1 MKNHRIQRVLIAAF
15 CSTVF
20 SASASDIQMF
30 GFFDQGLAY
39 LHEDLNAGM
48 GGPAGQSINAPQYV
62 DKDGYVAEAQTKRS
76 FTQGSGNVSTW
87 GIKGSEQINADVRVL
102 FHLESGFLA
111 DDGTL
116 YGGSVKPLFERE
128 SSIGV
133 ESKTW
138 GLVKFGRMPA
148 LSTGSGTTGILN
160 SKVNPFGV

>member
-111 DDGTL
+111 DDGIRPNLT
-116 YGGSVKPLFERE
+116 SPQVFD
-128 SSIGV
+128 
-133 ESKTW
+133 
-138 GLVKFGRMPA
+138 
-148 LSTGSGTTGILN
+148 STPMLDSRSNKGFTE
-160 SKVNPFGV
+160 PP

>member
-87 GIKGSEQINADVRVL
+87 GIKGSEQINADVRTIRACFSL
-102 FHLESGFLA
+102 TTSLKMQRWKRKSAKKACWKAASCL
-111 DDGTL
+111 
-116 YGGSVKPLFERE
+116 K
-128 SSIGV
+128 
-133 ESKTW
+133 SKHVSW
-138 GLVKFGRMPA
+138 KQWE
-148 LSTGSGTTGILN
+148 ILCT
-160 SKVNPFGV
+160 VILHR

>member
-1 MKNHRIQRVLIAAF
+1 
-15 CSTVF
+15 
-20 SASASDIQMF
+20 MF

-138 GLVKFGRMPA
+138 GSLNLAVCRHSLPVQAQLAFSTARSILSA
-148 LSTGSGTTGILN
+148 LAGEI
-160 SKVNPFGV
+160 